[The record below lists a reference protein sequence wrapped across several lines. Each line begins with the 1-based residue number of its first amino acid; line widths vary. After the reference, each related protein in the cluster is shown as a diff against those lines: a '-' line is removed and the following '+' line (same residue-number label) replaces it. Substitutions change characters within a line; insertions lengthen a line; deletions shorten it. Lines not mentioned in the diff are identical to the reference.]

1 MSWLLPSALGIAVA
15 AAVVAVALHF
25 IARSRPVAEPLPTA
39 RFIPNRPIHARTR
52 SFALTD
58 LLLLAMRV
66 AALAA
71 LGLAVAG
78 PMFGRRGEIRRVV
91 MVDASRAVANIAE
104 VRDSVKAIANASD
117 VVIAFDSAAHVV
129 PASAIDSLRAS
140 NTPGSLSA
148 ALAAATQAA
157 VRASPRAD
165 SLELVLVSP
174 LVLEE
179 IDAATA
185 SIRASWPGRIRIVP
199 VAAATSNV
207 ERARVEMRGAANDA
221 IAAGVS
227 LMGVASPGGTVRV
240 VRSVPT
246 REDSL
251 WATTAGRVLVHWPAS
266 DDVPGWKHREAID
279 AIGGVT
285 ANGATVVSRFP
296 RLWVLEGATVAR
308 WSDGTPAAVEHATG
322 DGCIRDVGVLI
333 DDASDLALR
342 PSFRR
347 FAAALLGPCG
357 GAREAAPIDAAMRVS
372 LAGSGPLAAATSL
385 RDRTSELSPWTPW
398 LLALAALLLVGELAM
413 RRTVK
418 GAPA

>member
-1 MSWLLPSALGIAVA
+1 VSWLVPSALGIAAV

-25 IARSRPVAEPLPTA
+25 IARSRPLAEPLPTA

-58 LLLLAMRV
+58 LLLLAMRI

-78 PMFGRRGEIRRVV
+78 PMVGRRGEIRRVV
-91 MVDASRAVANIAE
+91 MADRSRAVANIAE
-104 VRDSVKAIANASD
+104 VRDSVKAIVKAND
-117 VVIAFDSAAHVV
+117 VVIAFDSAARVV
-129 PASAIDSLRAS
+129 PVSLVDSLRAS
-140 NTPGSLSA
+140 NAAGSLSS

-157 VRASPRAD
+157 VRASPRTD

-174 LVLEE
+174 LAHEE

-185 SIRASWPGRIRIVP
+185 AMRASWPGRIRVVP
-199 VAAATSNV
+199 VAAAAPSGD
-207 ERARVEMRGAANDA
+207 RARVEVRGAANDA
-221 IAAGVS
+221 IAAAVS
-227 LMGVASPGGTVRV
+227 LMGVASPGGMVRV
-240 VRSVPT
+240 VRTAPT
-246 REDSL
+246 REDSV
-251 WATTAGRVLVHWPAS
+251 WATTAGHVLVHWPAR
-266 DDVPGWKHREAID
+266 DDVPGWKRREAMD

-285 ANGATVVSRFP
+285 ANGATVVSPFP
-296 RLWVLEGATVAR
+296 RVWALEGTAIAR
-308 WSDGTPAAVEHATG
+308 WSDGTPAAVERATG
-322 DGCIRDVGVLI
+322 DGCIRDVGVSI

-347 FAAALLGPCG
+347 FVAELVGPCG
-357 GAREAAPIDAAMRVS
+357 GARENTSIDEAMRVS

-385 RDRTSELSPWTPW
+385 RDRTAELSPWTPW

-413 RRTVK
+413 RRTIR
-418 GAPA
+418 GAAA